1 MKACIE
7 KFDHQGRGLFHLNDK
22 VVFVRN
28 ALPGEEV
35 NIVVEKENKKIIE
48 ASVSEYLK
56 VSDRRIKPKCPYY
69 NLCGGCD
76 LQHISFEDEL
86 EYKKNK
92 LLEIFKKF
100 SGFDDK
106 ILKPI
111 IYIDK
116 MNYRNK
122 ATFHVN
128 DNIGYYGRKNNNII
142 SIDECLIVNE
152 DINKVLSVL
161 KKMDL
166 KNVYEVVVRCSFN
179 TDDKMIVLKVN
190 GKIDNKYYIDK
201 LSNFCNTIVLYDK
214 EYKTIY
220 GSGYILEKICD
231 YTYKISGDSFFQVNT
246 YTCEL
251 LYKKVLEYLDVS
263 KLDNVLDLYCGTGTI
278 GIFVSRY
285 VNHVFGVEINKNAIE
300 DANYNKE
307 LNNISNIDF
316 KCLNANLV
324 DYEGYNKVIV
334 DPPRSGLDE
343 KTINYLLN
351 GNFEKIVYVSCD
363 PVTLARDLN
372 ILKDKYNVLEI
383 TPVNMF
389 ERTYHVESV
398 CVLEKR

>member
-1 MKACIE
+1 MKVCIE
-7 KFDHQGRGLFHLNDK
+7 KFDHQGRGLSHLNDK

-35 NIVVEKENKKIIE
+35 DIVVEKENKKIIE
-48 ASVSEYLK
+48 ASVSEYIKL
-56 VSDRRIKPKCPYY
+56 SDKRIEPKCPYY

-86 EYKKNK
+86 DYKKNK

-100 SGFDDK
+100 SGFDES

-111 IYIDK
+111 VYIDK
-116 MNYRNK
+116 MGYRNK

-128 DNIGYYGRKNNNII
+128 NTIGYYGRKNNNIV

-152 DINKVLSVL
+152 EINKILSVL
-161 KKMDL
+161 GKMDL

-190 GKIDNKYYIDK
+190 GKIDNKYFIDN
-201 LSNFCNTIVLYDK
+201 LSSLCNTIVLYDK

-220 GSGYILEKICD
+220 GSGYILEKLCD

-251 LYKKVLEYLDVS
+251 LYKKVLEYLDAS
-263 KLDNVLDLYCGTGTI
+263 KQDNVLDLYCGTGTI

-300 DANYNKE
+300 DANYNKKI
-307 LNNISNIDF
+307 NSIANIDF

-324 DYEGYNKVIV
+324 DYEGYNKIIV

-343 KTINYLLN
+343 KTVNYLLN
-351 GNFEKIVYVSCD
+351 GNFDRIVYVSCD

-389 ERTYHVESV
+389 ERTYHIESV
-398 CVLEKR
+398 CALERK